1 MSTVKKVRDIYK
13 FLDNA
18 VLDLPENMYTIYT
31 TIYADTPEL
40 TPVALKD
47 FKKVFT
53 RWINLKKQ
61 QGIDEFL
68 AQEEDFTTDSDE
80 LSEVFKKYV
89 TTVTHTLD
97 FSKFITAY
105 SNYMKQFKL

>member
-1 MSTVKKVRDIYK
+1 MSTVKKVKDIYK

-18 VLDLPENMYTIYT
+18 VLDLPENLYTPYT
-31 TIYADTPEL
+31 TIYADDPTM
-40 TPVALKD
+40 TPVAPKD